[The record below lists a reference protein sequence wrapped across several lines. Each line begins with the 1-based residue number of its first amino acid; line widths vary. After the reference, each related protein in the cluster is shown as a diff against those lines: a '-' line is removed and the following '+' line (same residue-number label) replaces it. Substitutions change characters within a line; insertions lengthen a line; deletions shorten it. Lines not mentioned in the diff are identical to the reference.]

1 MGTNRAQC
9 PCSIMKT
16 YDSFSRKKGYTFS
29 FEWDFLFQKEDFYQL
44 GWCLCI
50 GSTFWLC
57 SLIMKNGSFM
67 VDVCRL
73 CVLLRMHRV
82 GCLYEQMGLRTQF
95 TLQSSSLYL
104 FCRTAGATI
113 HLSFRCAT
121 QKYTGV
127 QGQPIAFNLDILAVC
142 GILVIC
148 KKRVEYV

>member
-67 VDVCRL
+67 VDIYRQ

-82 GCLYEQMGLRTQF
+82 DARMNRWVWEHSLLCNQAACIYFVEQQVRPYISHSDVQLRSTQE
-95 TLQSSSLYL
+95 
-104 FCRTAGATI
+104 CRANQ
-113 HLSFRCAT
+113 L
-121 QKYTGV
+121 
-127 QGQPIAFNLDILAVC
+127 LL
-142 GILVIC
+142 IC
-148 KKRVEYV
+148 KVWDSFMNKNLVNS

>member
-1 MGTNRAQC
+1 
-9 PCSIMKT
+9 
-16 YDSFSRKKGYTFS
+16 
-29 FEWDFLFQKEDFYQL
+29 
-44 GWCLCI
+44 
-50 GSTFWLC
+50 
-57 SLIMKNGSFM
+57 
-67 VDVCRL
+67 
-73 CVLLRMHRV
+73 
-82 GCLYEQMGLRTQF
+82 MGLRTQF

-148 KKRVEYV
+148 KKRVEYVWDEISIRFCRQTPVWYKSKTVVHIFSKNWTALAQSKTYKHIKWHFASYKTYYRIKMCIKGIKTANLSLMNWKKVHCNLAETSITI